1 MKESY
6 RLLVADD
13 EDVEREAVRFFA
25 ASYGVGVDSGGHAT
39 AGCGVACFSEIFEAA
54 NGEEAVDAAS
64 RFRPDVI
71 VMDIRMPG
79 MSGLAAAEAIRTFDQ
94 RVRIVFL
101 TAFGEL
107 DCARAAFKVQA
118 DDFLLKPMSEAA
130 FREAMDRSIAAL
142 RDSVGAA
149 GERTAAAGYGMADA
163 ERRLLETIRRGLED
177 AAAAAAARA
186 FEAATEADSGFQV
199 ACRAGN
205 LILSALDR
213 ELRAEFGRTFTAFA
227 GAIEALR
234 GARSR
239 EEVLAAVVEA
249 SRRLALEAAALMGD
263 PRRKAVEAALAYIA
277 NKHRGPISLEEAS
290 RAAGLSRYH
299 FSRVFHEATGSTF
312 TDYVCAKRIDK
323 AKELLADE
331 SLPLKRVCDIAGFST
346 PSYFAGSFKK
356 REGVSPSEFR
366 SLIVSRRRAKLL
378 NKAHE
383 NETHDQK

>member
-1 MKESY
+1 
-6 RLLVADD
+6 LLVADD

-25 ASYGVGVDSGGHAT
+25 SSYGTGT
-39 AGCGVACFSEIFEAA
+39 ASAGQASACFGEIAEAA
-54 NGEEAVDAAS
+54 NGEEAVEAAS

-79 MSGLAAAEAIRTFDQ
+79 MSGLEAAAAIRAFDR
-94 RVRIVFL
+94 RVRMVFL

-142 RDSVGAA
+142 RDSVGAS
-149 GERTAAAGYGMADA
+149 GERGSAAGYGMADA
-163 ERRLLETIRRGLED
+163 ERRLLEAIRRGVGD
-177 AAAAAAARA
+177 AAATAASRA
-186 FEAATEADSGFQV
+186 FDEATESDSGLQE
-199 ACRAGN
+199 ARRAGR
-205 LILSALDR
+205 LILSALDN

-227 GAIEALR
+227 GAAEALR

-239 EEVLAAVVEA
+239 GEAFVAVVDA
-249 SRRLALEAAALMGD
+249 SRRLAQEAAALMGD
-263 PRRKAVEAALAYIA
+263 PRRKAVDAALAYIA
-277 NKHRGPISLEEAS
+277 TKQRGPISLEEAS

-366 SLIVSRRRAKLL
+366 SLIVSRTRAKLL